1 VAASAFVVIVAS
13 GSLLALSNAAG
24 YIANRA
30 FVAKLGFITLAA
42 LNMIVFH
49 LRDGLAR
56 ADALARL
63 QAAVSLLLWL
73 AAISAG
79 RLIAYV

>member
-1 VAASAFVVIVAS
+1 
-13 GSLLALSNAAG
+13 
-24 YIANRA
+24 
-30 FVAKLGFITLAA
+30 
-42 LNMIVFH
+42 M
-49 LRDGLAR
+49 R